1 MWFCYNKNTLR
12 IETLAFLPDIQE
24 KRIEK
29 LIYIPT
35 IQEKSDKKFKRD
47 QSEKNVTERQQRIL
61 RALAEAIEVTRGTR
75 GSRSFGAKNN
85 DLLQVFV
92 TTWTSDRIRAEKG
105 AKASSLRDIHT
116 PHAPH

>member
-1 MWFCYNKNTLR
+1 LFTVKRTFQLARKEYEVSLECYAS
-12 IETLAFLPDIQE
+12 ISAQW
-24 KRIEK
+24 
-29 LIYIPT
+29 
-35 IQEKSDKKFKRD
+35 
-47 QSEKNVTERQQRIL
+47 
-61 RALAEAIEVTRGTR
+61 

-116 PHAPH
+116 PHAPHWYCTSFFQGAKNCTCTYLSVSQI